1 MTIQFGFIDQGDGA
15 NLRTLPAEMKGST
28 CLTPAPL
35 PPGTRV
41 SVIRDHAQAPGW
53 SYVST
58 VAGGYLLQGYVQAF
72 RITTQ
77 LPEPAATLYQVRA
90 GDRLEPIAARL
101 YRQAIQPGR
110 DLRFYEKVIHHMNV
124 KSGRKGVQLL
134 DGDVRLVAG
143 ERIWLVSI
151 AFANQLQGI
160 VSSGSITHEAMAQ
173 AR

>member
-58 VAGGYLLQGYVQAF
+58 VAGGYLLQGYVQTL

-77 LPEPAATLYQVRA
+77 LPEPAATLYQVRP
-90 GDRLEPIAARL
+90 GDR
-101 YRQAIQPGR
+101 PGAHR
-110 DLRFYEKVIHHMNV
+110 RAHLPAGHPAGAGPALLRECH
-124 KSGRKGVQLL
+124 
-134 DGDVRLVAG
+134 
-143 ERIWLVSI
+143 
-151 AFANQLQGI
+151 
-160 VSSGSITHEAMAQ
+160 SIT
-173 AR
+173 

>member
-58 VAGGYLLQGYVQAF
+58 VVGGYLLQGYVQAF

-90 GDRLEPIAARL
+90 GDCLEPIAARI

-110 DLRFYEKVIHHMNV
+110 DLRFYENVIHHVNV
-124 KSGRKGVQLL
+124 KSGRKGVQRIG
-134 DGDVRLVAG
+134 GDVRLVAG

-160 VSSGSITHEAMAQ
+160 VSSGS
-173 AR
+173 